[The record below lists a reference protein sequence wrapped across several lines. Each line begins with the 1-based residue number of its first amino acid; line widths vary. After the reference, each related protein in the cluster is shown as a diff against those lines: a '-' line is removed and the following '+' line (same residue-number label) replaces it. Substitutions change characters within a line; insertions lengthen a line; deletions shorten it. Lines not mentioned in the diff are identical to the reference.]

1 MARNEGVKGRR
12 VLVVRFSALGD
23 VAMALPVIYDV
34 CESNPSVEFTILTRS
49 HASSMFLNKPSNLSV
64 EGIDTNN
71 YKGLGGLWRLYRELA
86 YEDYESIIDLHDVI
100 RTKVLR
106 LFFRLGGRKA
116 FRFHKGRRG
125 KHALTR
131 RNHKV
136 LLPLPTTRSR
146 YCEVFHRAGFA
157 RQENFLSL
165 FGAGKGPEEKFA
177 AATAPKQPDERW
189 IAVAPFARHTGKIYP
204 TDLMEQVIGELASRP
219 NHKLFLLGAGAE
231 ELNILG
237 RWAMRWP
244 AAINVAAMKIGIP
257 AELSL
262 LSHCDALISMDS
274 ANMHMASLVGC
285 RTISIWG
292 ATHPYCGFMGW
303 RQSKSDAVQLD
314 MTCRPCSIFGNKPC
328 FRGDYHCL
336 RGISPRMIISR
347 LDR

>member
-1 MARNEGVKGRR
+1 MARSEAWGRK

-23 VAMALPVIYDV
+23 VAMAVPVMYDV
-34 CESNPSVEFTILTRS
+34 CGSNPDVEFTMLTRG
-49 HASSMFLNKPSNLSV
+49 HASSLFLNPPPNLTV
-64 EGIDTNN
+64 KGINTDD
-71 YKGLGGLWRLYRELA
+71 YKGLPGLRRLYGELIA
-86 YEDYESIIDLHDVI
+86 EGYDSIIDLHDVI

-125 KHALTR
+125 KRALTR

-165 FGAGKGPEEKFA
+165 YGDGKGPEEAFA
-177 AATAPKQPDERW
+177 RASVPRQEGERW
-189 IAVAPFARHTGKIYP
+189 VAVAPFARHTGKIYP
-204 TDLMEQVIGELASRP
+204 TDLMEQVIEDLACRP
-219 NHKLFLLGAGAE
+219 GYKLFLLGAGAE

-244 AAINVAAMKIGIP
+244 TAVNVAGMRLGIP

-336 RGISPRMIISR
+336 RGISPRMILSR